1 MSRPVYDTIG
11 RGYADER
18 RTDPRI
24 EAPILAA
31 IADARSV
38 VNVGAGTGS
47 YEPRD
52 RFVVAVD
59 PSAEMIAQR
68 ARDAAPVVQAVAEA
82 LPFGDRRF
90 DVATAI
96 LTIHHWTD
104 WRSGIAEMRRV
115 ARRLVVFSADIEV
128 FAENWL
134 VAEYFPGIVVVDRER
149 FSSIAELSH
158 EMGGATVQD
167 VLVPCDCVD
176 GFTGA
181 YWARPEAY
189 LSPDVRR
196 GMSGFAAIPP
206 RAVTEGLER
215 LADDLRSG
223 LWDERHGEL
232 RHRPSCDIGYRL
244 LVA

>member
-24 EAPILAA
+24 EAPIIAA
-31 IADARSV
+31 LGGARSV
-38 VNVGAGTGS
+38 INVGAGTGS

-59 PSAEMIAQR
+59 PSTEMIAQR
-68 ARDAAPVVQAVAEA
+68 AHDAAPVVQAVAEA
-82 LPFGDRRF
+82 VPFGDRRF
-90 DVATAI
+90 DVAMAV
-96 LTIHHWTD
+96 LTLHHWTD
-104 WRSGIAEMRRV
+104 WRAGIAEMRRV
-115 ARRLVVFSADIEV
+115 ARHLVVFTADIEV
-128 FAENWL
+128 FAKNWL
-134 VAEYFPGIVVVDRER
+134 VAEYFPDIVVVDRER
-149 FSSIAELSH
+149 FSSIAELSR
-158 EMGGATVQD
+158 EMGEATVEV
-167 VLVPCDCVD
+167 VLVPRDCVD
-176 GFTGA
+176 GFAGA

-196 GMSGFAAIPP
+196 GISGFAAISQ
-206 RAVTEGLER
+206 RAVTEGLGR

-223 LWDERHGEL
+223 VWDERYGEL
-232 RHRPSCDIGYRL
+232 RHRQSCDIGYRL